1 MLAACML
8 IYEQTMASVEAYID
22 FSEEE
27 NIEEDVIDRVR
38 DSLHT
43 IIDNINNHLSDGNNI
58 TITT

>member
-1 MLAACML
+1 MLAVCIL

-27 NIEEDVIDRVR
+27 NIEEDVIDRVK

-43 IIDNINNHLSDGNNI
+43 IIDNINNHLSDGNN
-58 TITT
+58 TSL

>member
-1 MLAACML
+1 ML

-43 IIDNINNHLSDGNNI
+43 IIDDINNHLSDGNNI
-58 TITT
+58 SVTT